1 MFFHSSGSELIA
13 AKTSSEFLTSKR
25 NVKISVSFDSSV
37 FSSSKTVWFL
47 PQRINLFFCWANK
60 TAVAFPIPE
69 VAPVMNIV
77 FNFKLDL
84 VIQN

>member
-1 MFFHSSGSELIA
+1 MAE
-13 AKTSSEFLTSKR
+13 KTSSEFLTSKLK
-25 NVKISVSFDSSV
+25 VKTSVSFDNSV
-37 FSSSKTVWFL
+37 LSSSRIVLFL
-47 PQRINLFFCWANK
+47 PQRINLFFCFANRI
-60 TAVAFPIPE
+60 AVAFPIPE